1 MGERQAHESS
11 IFSLAAS
18 DNTLYSCSNDGS
30 IRAWD
35 LGSLFPKGNVAIGQ
49 DEFWKLRFVNGLLYS
64 GDDQGGVST
73 TKKLLARNLIF
84 FYSSG
89 CTKTTIWLPRKTHA
103 MALKI

>member
-1 MGERQAHESS
+1 MKFVGERQAHESS

-18 DNTLYSCSNDGS
+18 NDTLYSCSNDGS

-35 LGSLFPKGNVAIGQ
+35 LATLSPKGNVAIGQ

-73 TKKLLARNLIF
+73 ARNLLWAT
-84 FYSSG
+84 Y
-89 CTKTTIWLPRKTHA
+89 
-103 MALKI
+103 